1 MYRTRTCGDLRLAD
15 EGLVV
20 TLAGWVQKTRKMGG
34 MTFVDIRDRYG
45 ITQLVFNQ
53 EVDAALCEKA
63 NKLGREFV
71 IQVTGTVRERS
82 SKNAHIPTGDIELIV
97 SELNVLNTA
106 LTPPFTI
113 EEETD
118 GGDDL
123 RMKYRYLD
131 LRRACV
137 RKNLEL
143 RHRMAFEVRRYLD
156 EQGFLEVE
164 TPVLVNSTP
173 EGARDYLV
181 PSRVHPGEFY
191 ALPQSPQL
199 YKQLLMLSGYDRY
212 MQVARCFR
220 DEDLRADR
228 QPEFTQIDI
237 EMSFVDEEDVMTMN
251 EGFIKKVFHEVLGVE
266 VQTPFRRM
274 PYDEAMSRYGVDK
287 PDTRFGLELCDLTDL
302 LKNTE
307 FKVFAGATAEGYSVR
322 GINVKGAAATLT
334 RKEIDKLTDFVKT
347 YRAKGL
353 AFTRFTADGV
363 SSSFEKFLT
372 EDEVKAI
379 HERMGAEEGDVLL
392 IVADKNKVVFDS
404 LGALRN
410 HLAKMLHLY
419 EEGTFDFLWVTDFPL
434 FEYDEEE
441 GRWVAMHHPFT
452 SPKLSDVDKLLS
464 DPGHTYA
471 RAYDIVLN
479 GVELGGGSIRISD
492 PEIQQKMF
500 EAIGLTDE
508 QAQERFGFLLNAF
521 KYGVPPHGG
530 MAYGLDRLVML
541 MLGKDSIK
549 EVIAFPKVQNASDL
563 MTDCPSPVDQKDL
576 DVLHI
581 RVQDDK

>member
-173 EGARDYLV
+173 EGARDFVV
-181 PSRVHPGEFY
+181 PSRMNPGQFY
-191 ALPQSPQL
+191 ALPQSPQTL
-199 YKQLLMLSGYDRY
+199 KQLLMVSGFDRY
-212 MQVARCFR
+212 FQIVKCFR
-220 DEDLRADR
+220 DEA
-228 QPEFTQIDI
+228 
-237 EMSFVDEEDVMTMN
+237 
-251 EGFIKKVFHEVLGVE
+251 KVLW
-266 VQTPFRRM
+266 
-274 PYDEAMSRYGVDK
+274 EAY
-287 PDTRFGLELCDLTDL
+287 
-302 LKNTE
+302 
-307 FKVFAGATAEGYSVR
+307 
-322 GINVKGAAATLT
+322 
-334 RKEIDKLTDFVKT
+334 RK
-347 YRAKGL
+347 R
-353 AFTRFTADGV
+353 
-363 SSSFEKFLT
+363 
-372 EDEVKAI
+372 
-379 HERMGAEEGDVLL
+379 
-392 IVADKNKVVFDS
+392 
-404 LGALRN
+404 
-410 HLAKMLHLY
+410 
-419 EEGTFDFLWVTDFPL
+419 
-434 FEYDEEE
+434 
-441 GRWVAMHHPFT
+441 
-452 SPKLSDVDKLLS
+452 
-464 DPGHTYA
+464 
-471 RAYDIVLN
+471 
-479 GVELGGGSIRISD
+479 
-492 PEIQQKMF
+492 
-500 EAIGLTDE
+500 
-508 QAQERFGFLLNAF
+508 
-521 KYGVPPHGG
+521 
-530 MAYGLDRLVML
+530 
-541 MLGKDSIK
+541 
-549 EVIAFPKVQNASDL
+549 
-563 MTDCPSPVDQKDL
+563 
-576 DVLHI
+576 
-581 RVQDDK
+581 